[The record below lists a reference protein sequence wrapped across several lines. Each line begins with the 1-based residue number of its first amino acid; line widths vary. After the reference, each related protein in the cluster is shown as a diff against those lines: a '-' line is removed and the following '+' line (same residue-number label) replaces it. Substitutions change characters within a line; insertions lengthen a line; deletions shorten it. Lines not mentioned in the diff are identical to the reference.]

1 MTKAADDS
9 WHFAQPALAKKSIDT
24 FEVGL
29 ISAQALFAPR
39 PMGKSEFLEKD
50 NGNSKTNHRYWENLR
65 VD

>member
-39 PMGKSEFLEKD
+39 RMGKKRVSGKRQRELED
-50 NGNSKTNHRYWENLR
+50 
-65 VD
+65 